1 MIMASSHITSW
12 KIEGEKVKAV
22 ADFIFLGPKTTAD
35 SDCSHKIKIP
45 LLFGRKAMT
54 NGVLKKQRHH
64 FANKGPYKSK
74 LWFLQ

>member
-45 LLFGRKAMT
+45 FALWKESYD
-54 NGVLKKQRHH
+54 KQCI
-64 FANKGPYKSK
+64 
-74 LWFLQ
+74 